1 MNELK
6 SGPIF
11 LRYCIPIIKVIR
23 DNGGSGTPSRLTD
36 LVIKE
41 CSITEEEEKIPNKNG
56 ASKIRNQIAWAR
68 FYLVKAGLIDGR
80 KKGQWSLTDLGKEMD
95 LEKVDIKLVFRDV
108 AKRFKIKKTVDDEDV
123 DDEIEEENHKTKII
137 GLVKKLSPV
146 GFEKFVKR
154 VLTESGFESV
164 EVTGK
169 SGDGG
174 IDGHGILK
182 INDLTSMKVVFQCKR
197 YKDSVGSGA
206 IRDFRGA
213 MAGRTDKGIVITTG
227 YFTADAKTEATRDG
241 VAPIELVDGDGLV
254 VLMEKYELGLIE
266 KKVYDIDEKF
276 FDSFI

>member
-1 MNELK
+1 MTENK
-6 SGPIF
+6 SGPVF
-11 LRYCIPIIKVIR
+11 LNYCKPLLKVIR
-23 DNGGSGTPSRLTD
+23 ENGGSGAPSRLTD
-36 LVIKE
+36 LVIQA
-41 CSITEEEEKIPNKNG
+41 CGITEDEEKIPNKNG
-56 ASKIRNQIAWAR
+56 DSKIRNQIAWAR
-68 FYLVKAGLIDGR
+68 FYLVKAGMIDG
-80 KKGQWSLTDLGKEMD
+80 KKRGQWSLTKSGDAVDLDK
-95 LEKVDIKLVFRDV
+95 LDIKTMFKDV
-108 AKRFKIKKTVDDEDV
+108 AKQFRTEKTVDEDV
-123 DDEIEEENHKTKII
+123 DDEIESESHKTKVID
-137 GLVKKLSPV
+137 LVKKLEPA

-182 INDLTSMKVVFQCKR
+182 INDLTSMKVIFQCKR

-227 YFTADAKTEATRDG
+227 YFTADAKNEATRDG

-276 FDSFI
+276 FDAFR